1 MIKYRIRKETYYHRV
16 TYHPQKGFLG
26 IWWDM
31 CSWQS
36 SWEFKHP
43 RGFSSYHAA
52 NRAICNYKQ
61 RKKVEYLEVSCEGDE
76 E

>member
-1 MIKYRIRKETYYHRV
+1 MINYRIRKETFYGHV

-31 CSWQS
+31 CEEW
-36 SWEFKHP
+36 WT
-43 RGFSSYHAA
+43 GFGSYDAA

-61 RKKVEYLEVSCEGDE
+61 RKKVEYLEVSCEDTSNQTIN
-76 E
+76 